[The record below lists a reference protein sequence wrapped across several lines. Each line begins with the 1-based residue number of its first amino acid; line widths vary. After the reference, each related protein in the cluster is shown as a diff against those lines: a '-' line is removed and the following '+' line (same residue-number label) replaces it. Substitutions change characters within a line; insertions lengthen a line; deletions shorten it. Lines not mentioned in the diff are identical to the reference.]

1 MRIEGRPTTPLNTR
15 TKIAPEDWARINA
28 RSTAAA
34 GRDVGVDAL
43 RGFALFGIIL
53 VNVPFFAYPIYQ
65 GPTIT
70 SLTDEVAF
78 SALSALAI
86 GKFFLIFSFLFGFG
100 FATSIAADARA
111 GRASGP
117 RFARRL
123 MGLLAFG
130 MLHAVFFFVGDILML
145 YAALGVLLWFARD
158 LGPRTLIG
166 LSIAAYTVASFAQ
179 AAALTATPIDQGE
192 TLIRANGA
200 YLGGFWDA
208 VRFRLDEDVWIG
220 QPFILVFNGPAALSM
235 FLAGLGLAKS
245 GRFPGRPGQR
255 ANSVLGWTF
264 LAVGLVASV
273 LSFVWFPVTYQA
285 PPEGAPVDVFLAAM
299 IRSLAAP
306 VLAAGYGLLIM
317 RAADGA
323 PTHRLIRLLAAAGQ
337 MTLTGY
343 LLHSVLL
350 SFVFGGWGLALYGQV
365 SPLAC
370 LVIGIVTY
378 TALVLL
384 FVLWRRWFRYG
395 PDEWALR
402 CWIDLK
408 LKPFRK

>member
-1 MRIEGRPTTPLNTR
+1 MTATKPTAVNERSEPG
-15 TKIAPEDWARINA
+15 APPPQ
-28 RSTAAA
+28 
-34 GRDVGVDAL
+34 RDRAVDAL

-53 VNVPFFAYPIYQ
+53 VNVPFFAYPIYE
-65 GPTIT
+65 GPAIT
-70 SLTDEVAF
+70 NPTDQVAY

-123 MGLLAFG
+123 LGLLAFG
-130 MLHAVFFFVGDILML
+130 LIHAVFFFVGDILML
-145 YAALGVLLWFARD
+145 YAALGVLLWLTRN

-166 LSIAAYTVASFAQ
+166 LSIAAYIVAAFAQ
-179 AAALTATPIDQGE
+179 AAALTAVQIDQGE
-192 TLIRANGA
+192 TLARANVA
-200 YLGGFWDA
+200 YLGSFLDA
-208 VRFRLDEDVWIG
+208 VRFRLNEDIWIG

-245 GRFPGRPGQR
+245 GRFPGRPLDR
-255 ANSVLGWTF
+255 ARPALGWSL
-264 LAVGLVASV
+264 LAIGLLASV
-273 LSFVWFPVTYQA
+273 ASFVWFPVTYQ
-285 PPEGAPVDVFLAAM
+285 PPAEGAPVTVFAAAM
-299 IRSLAAP
+299 LRSLAAP
-306 VLAAGYGLLIM
+306 VLAAGYGLLVM
-317 RAADGA
+317 RAADRA
-323 PTHRLIRLLAAAGQ
+323 PNNAAIGLLATAGQ

-365 SPLAC
+365 SPLECFA
-370 LVIGIVTY
+370 IGVVTY
-378 TALVLL
+378 AALVGL
-384 FVLWRRWFRYG
+384 FVLWRKRFRYG

-402 CWIDLK
+402 SWIDLK
-408 LKPFRK
+408 LKAFRQ

>member
-1 MRIEGRPTTPLNTR
+1 MRNGKNIGSIPGV
-15 TKIAPEDWARINA
+15 PE
-28 RSTAAA
+28 
-34 GRDVGVDAL
+34 RDRAVDAL

-53 VNVPFFAYPIYQ
+53 VNVPFFAYPIYA
-65 GPTIT
+65 GPPV
-70 SLTDEVAF
+70 TDWADRIAY

-123 MGLLAFG
+123 AGLLLFG

-145 YAALGVLLWFARD
+145 YAVLGVLLWSARD
-158 LGPRTLIG
+158 LAPRTLIG
-166 LSIAAYTVASFAQ
+166 LAIAAYLVAAFAQ
-179 AAALTATPIDQGE
+179 AAALTAPLPEGAE
-192 TLIRANGA
+192 TLVRANAA

-208 VRFRLDEDVWIG
+208 VRFRLNEDIWIG
-220 QPFILVFNGPAALSM
+220 QPFILIFNGPAALSM

-245 GRFPGRPGQR
+245 GHFPGRRGQR
-255 ANSVLGWTF
+255 AEPALGW
-264 LAVGLVASV
+264 ALVAGGLLAGV
-273 LSFVWFPVTYQA
+273 LSFIWFPVAYV
-285 PPEGAPVDVFLAAM
+285 PPADGVAIPVFLAAM

-306 VLAAGYGLLIM
+306 VLAAGYGMLIL
-317 RAADGA
+317 RAADAA
-323 PTHRLIRLLAAAGQ
+323 PDHPVIRLMATAGQ

-350 SFVFGGWGLALYGQV
+350 GFVFGGWGLALYGQV
-365 SPLAC
+365 SPLDC
-370 LVIGIVTY
+370 LGLGIATY
-378 TALVLL
+378 AALVAL
-384 FVLWRRWFRYG
+384 FALWRRWFRYG

-402 CWIDLK
+402 SWIDLK
-408 LKPFRK
+408 IKPFRH